1 MSKGVFEKTYLV
13 PFAEQE
19 AAKERYQSPKKIAPR
34 GAARGN
40 EAKEKGQ
47 NQQKEYETNNDK
59 DNIIGI
65 WDEAGG
71 DKDGAAGEEVA
82 IDAGDIQDGSSRDG
96 TASADVGSG
105 AADIRHR
112 AGL

>member
-1 MSKGVFEKTYLV
+1 MVENELLL
-13 PFAEQE
+13 
-19 AAKERYQSPKKIAPR
+19 KIAPR

-47 NQQKEYETNNDK
+47 NQQNPYEQGNNNK

-71 DKDGAAGEEVA
+71 DKDGITSVSFIITGGDIVEEHSEKTVLILEEVYKMVHDF
-82 IDAGDIQDGSSRDG
+82 IPLRKDQTKVVI
-96 TASADVGSG
+96 
-105 AADIRHR
+105 
-112 AGL
+112 